1 VNRTRI
7 QVDSVDQLHNPRRP
21 SPHSTAVVSRFFDL
35 VFRSTVIRLPA
46 LSLACLLVLAP
57 AFVAAQESSAATPG
71 VRRALLIGINRY
83 RAVPELQ
90 GSVNDVETMREIL
103 TTRYGFERRYVT
115 LLTDEAAT
123 RRGILEALEKLV
135 QDSGPQDTVYVH
147 YSGHGSQV
155 EDSSGTHENRVN
167 QTIVPQDGRT
177 SDVPDILSLELAVI
191 LARLRAQSAAIV
203 LDSCHSGGA
212 TRAIEIRARSVPADT
227 RLDLYR
233 RAAQTR
239 GIVSS
244 LSSRFVVLEATA
256 PDQLALD
263 GPIDGRYHG
272 FFTYALSKSI
282 SHAHPGATLREIFAG
297 VGQELARLQV
307 EFNQPF
313 MPEPQLEGP
322 PALFD
327 HPLFASVRSADPASQ
342 LGREPRLPW
351 AAVLPRTPT
360 EGSLVK
366 AVLLGA
372 APGSKWAVYPP
383 GETQFTPGAAL
394 GTATVLRLENGDAI
408 AHLDWKS
415 HPFPAGSRAVA
426 LMPTKAPERVPVRLL
441 NMSPQQRAQV
451 TQILSRDIVNL
462 VGPNEPARFLVDVQ
476 GSDVRLLT
484 ADGLQV
490 VGQFAQ
496 GGPQTTDEIS
506 RLLDRSSKAA
516 EILALDNAASRISIT
531 ARVSGRPS
539 VQKRGIALVAD
550 TRPAALHVRKA
561 GESRA
566 PENSL
571 QLEVRANADVY
582 VTIVDV
588 DSSGGINLLFPN
600 DYQAA
605 SFYPDG
611 LLRATDALL
620 VPDSLQPGNRAG
632 FYWDYSPPLGADTIR
647 VFASSDL
654 ATARVIRDTIKRLH
668 AVSSAGARGLERPAV
683 VAGINGLR
691 EALTDVATRGVQLV
705 SGGGPAEA
713 GGTSGSASA
722 QSVGN
727 ATANSGAPPSIG
739 GDPVSGDW
747 AAASVTLQII
757 D

>member
-1 VNRTRI
+1 MNLSRI
-7 QVDSVDQLHNPRRP
+7 RVDSGHQLHDPGRSSPP
-21 SPHSTAVVSRFFDL
+21 SRDVVSRFYEL
-35 VFRSTVIRLPA
+35 ALRSTAVSLSG
-46 LSLACLLVLAP
+46 LSLACLLMLAP
-57 AFVAAQESSAATPG
+57 AFVGAQQSSAATPG

-83 RAVPELQ
+83 RAVPGLQ

-103 TTRYGFERRYVT
+103 TSRYGFEPRYVT

-155 EDSSGTHENRVN
+155 EDFSGTHENRMN
-167 QTIVPQDGRT
+167 QTLVPQDGRT

-212 TRAIEIRARSVPADT
+212 TRAIEIRARSVPADP
-227 RLDLYR
+227 RVNLYR
-233 RAAQTR
+233 GATQTR
-239 GIVSS
+239 GIVPS

-282 SHAHPGATLREIFAG
+282 SSARRDATLRETFAG
-297 VGQELARLQV
+297 VGQELQKLQV
-307 EFNQPF
+307 QFNQTL

-322 PALFD
+322 PALFEQ
-327 HPLFASVRSADPASQ
+327 PLFVSVRSADPASQ

-351 AAVLPRTPT
+351 AALLPLTST

-366 AVLLGA
+366 AALLGA

-394 GTATVLRLENGDAI
+394 GTATVLRLENNDAI
-408 AHLDWKS
+408 AHLDSKS

-441 NMSPQQRAQV
+441 DMSPKQRAQV

-490 VGQFAQ
+490 VGEFAE
-496 GGPQTTDEIS
+496 GGAQTADEIS
-506 RLLDRSSKAA
+506 RLIDRSGKAA
-516 EILALDNAASRISIT
+516 EILALDNAASRISVT
-531 ARVSGRPS
+531 ARVAGRPS

-550 TRPAALHVRKA
+550 TRPAALHVHKA
-561 GESRA
+561 GEARA

-571 QLEVRANADVY
+571 QLEVSANTDVY

-588 DSSGGINLLFPN
+588 DSGGGINLLFPN
-600 DYQAA
+600 DYQAPT
-605 SFYPDG
+605 FFPDG
-611 LLRATDALL
+611 LLRASNALL

-632 FYWDYSPPLGADTIR
+632 FYWDYSPPLGSDTVRI
-647 VFASSDL
+647 FASSDL
-654 ATARVIRDTIKRLH
+654 ATARLIRDSVRRLQ
-668 AVSSAGARGLERPAV
+668 AGNRTGTRGLQGPDVSAG
-683 VAGINGLR
+683 IDGLR
-691 EALTDVATRGVQLV
+691 EALANVATRGIQLV
-705 SGGGPAEA
+705 PGGGSGQVGEASGPA
-713 GGTSGSASA
+713 SGP
-722 QSVGN
+722 SVGN
-727 ATANSGAPPSIG
+727 STVNSGAPPLFG
-739 GDPVSGDW
+739 GSAPTGDW
-747 AAASVTLQII
+747 AATSVTLQII
-757 D
+757 N

>member
-1 VNRTRI
+1 MNRSRI
-7 QVDSVDQLHNPRRP
+7 QVDSVDQLHNRGRP
-21 SPHSTAVVSRFFDL
+21 SPHSTAVVSRFFEFA
-35 VFRSTVIRLPA
+35 FRSTVVRLPA
-46 LSLACLLVLAP
+46 LSLACLLGLAP
-57 AFVAAQESSAATPG
+57 AFVAAQEPSAATPG

-103 TTRYGFERRYVT
+103 TTRYGFEPRYVT

-123 RRGILEALEKLV
+123 RRGIMQALEKLV
-135 QDSGPQDTVYVH
+135 QDSGPHDTVYVH

-155 EDSSGTHENRVN
+155 EDLSGTHENRMN

-212 TRAIEIRARSVPADT
+212 TRAIEIRSRSVPADT

-233 RAAQTR
+233 RVTQTR
-239 GIVSS
+239 AIVSS

-282 SHAHPGATLREIFAG
+282 SNARTGATLREIFAG
-297 VGQELARLQV
+297 VGQELGRLQV
-307 EFNQPF
+307 QFNQPS

-327 HPLFASVRSADPASQ
+327 QPLFASVRSADPASQ

-351 AAVLPRTPT
+351 AAVFPLTST

-366 AVLLGA
+366 AALLGA

-394 GTATVLRLENGDAI
+394 GTATVLRLENSNAI

-415 HPFPAGSRAVA
+415 KPFPAGSRAVA
-426 LMPTKAPERVPVRLL
+426 LMPTKAPERVSVRLL
-441 NMSPQQRAQV
+441 DMSPQQRAQV
-451 TQILSRDIVNL
+451 TQLLSRDIVNL
-462 VGPNEPARFLVDVQ
+462 VGPHEPARFLVDVH
-476 GSDVRLLT
+476 GSNVRLLSP
-484 ADGLQV
+484 DGLQV
-490 VGQFAQ
+490 IGQFAE
-496 GGPQTTDEIS
+496 GTPQTADEIT
-506 RLLDRSSKAA
+506 RLIDRSGKAA
-516 EILALDNAASRISIT
+516 EILTLENAASRISVT
-531 ARVSGRPS
+531 ARVAGRPS
-539 VQKRGIALVAD
+539 VRQRGIALVAD
-550 TRPAALHVRKA
+550 TRPADLHVHKT
-561 GESRA
+561 GEKRA

-571 QLEVRANADVY
+571 QLEVRVDADAY

-588 DSSGGINLLFPN
+588 DSSAGINLLFPN
-600 DYQAA
+600 DYQSA

-611 LLRATDALL
+611 LLRATETLL
-620 VPDSLQPGNRAG
+620 VPDSLEPGNRAG
-632 FYWDYSPPLGADTIR
+632 FYWDYSPPLGTDTVRI
-647 VFASSDL
+647 FASGDL
-654 ATARVIRDTIKRLH
+654 ATARLIRDTIKRLQ
-668 AVSSAGARGLERPAV
+668 AGNSTGTRGLQRPAV
-683 VAGINGLR
+683 TAGIDGLR
-691 EALTDVATRGVQLV
+691 EALANVATRGIQLV
-705 SGGGPAEA
+705 PGGGPGEV
-713 GGTSGSASA
+713 GGAAGSASG

-727 ATANSGAPPSIG
+727 STVNPGAPPLFG
-739 GDPVSGDW
+739 GGAATGDW
-747 AAASVTLQII
+747 AATSVTLQII
-757 D
+757 N

>member
-1 VNRTRI
+1 M
-7 QVDSVDQLHNPRRP
+7 DQLHNPGRP
-21 SPHSTAVVSRFFDL
+21 SPPSTAVVSRFFEL
-35 VFRSTVIRLPA
+35 AFRSAAISLPA

-57 AFVAAQESSAATPG
+57 ALVAAQESSAATPG

-103 TTRYGFERRYVT
+103 TTRYGFEPRYVT

-123 RRGILEALEKLV
+123 HRGIMEALEKLV

-155 EDSSGTHENRVN
+155 EDSSGTHENRMN

-177 SDVPDILSLELAVI
+177 SGVPDILSLELAVI

-212 TRAIEIRARSVPADT
+212 TRAIEIRSRSVSPDT
-227 RLDLYR
+227 RVDLYR
-233 RAAQTR
+233 GATQTR
-239 GIVSS
+239 GIVPS

-272 FFTYALSKSI
+272 FFTYALSRSI
-282 SHAHPGATLREIFAG
+282 GNAHADATLREVFAG
-297 VGQELARLQV
+297 VGQELKRLQV
-307 EFNQPF
+307 QFSQPF

-327 HPLFASVRSADPASQ
+327 QPLFASLRSVDPASQ
-342 LGREPRLPW
+342 LGGEPRLPW

-366 AVLLGA
+366 AALLGA

-383 GETQFTPGAAL
+383 GETNFTPGAAL
-394 GTATVLRLENGDAI
+394 GTATVLRLESSDAI
-408 AHLDWKS
+408 AHLDWNG

-426 LMPTKAPERVPVRLL
+426 LMPTKAPDRVPVRLL
-441 NMSPQQRAQV
+441 DMSAKQRAQV

-490 VGQFAQ
+490 VGQFAE
-496 GGPQTTDEIS
+496 GTPQSADEIT
-506 RLLDRSSKAA
+506 RLIDRSSKAA
-516 EILALDNAASRISIT
+516 EILTLENTASRISVT
-531 ARVSGRPS
+531 ARVAGRPS

-550 TRPAALHVRKA
+550 TRPASLHVHKP
-561 GESRA
+561 GEARA

-571 QLEVRANADVY
+571 QLEVRTNADVY

-611 LLRATDALL
+611 LLRTADTLL

-632 FYWDYSPPLGADTIR
+632 FYWDYSPPLGTDTLR

-654 ATARVIRDTIKRLH
+654 ATARLIRDAIKRLQS
-668 AVSSAGARGLERPAV
+668 VSGTGQRGLSKPAV
-683 VAGINGLR
+683 TAGINGLR
-691 EALTDVATRGVQLV
+691 DALANAATRGVQLV
-705 SGGGPAEA
+705 PVDRPEQASGNPASASVSSGGTPTPNSNALA
-713 GGTSGSASA
+713 SLSSAA
-722 QSVGN
+722 
-727 ATANSGAPPSIG
+727 
-739 GDPVSGDW
+739 DGDW
-747 AAASVTLQII
+747 AAVSVTVQVT